1 MVQFVVAGLKD
12 FVIPKNSFF
21 LLRKSFRLIISTVVY
36 KVYIYIPQTVY
47 SIFSQSHF
55 YLSKVSKVSDL
66 MPSTLYCLFFKKV
79 LLLTVVTIFF

>member
-36 KVYIYIPQTVY
+36 KVYIYIYPPDRV
-47 SIFSQSHF
+47 
-55 YLSKVSKVSDL
+55 
-66 MPSTLYCLFFKKV
+66 
-79 LLLTVVTIFF
+79 

>member
-36 KVYIYIPQTVY
+36 KVYIYISPRPCIAYFHSPTF
-47 SIFSQSHF
+47 I
-55 YLSKVSKVSDL
+55 
-66 MPSTLYCLFFKKV
+66 
-79 LLLTVVTIFF
+79 